1 MEIME
6 TIAVTNQI
14 NTSNNNTTNNNIN
27 NTSNPP
33 TNCINATDTHPLHQ
47 EYLSQLTPLQRK
59 AHAIAVEHLATSFD
73 ITRSNG
79 YNEWIAHHPS
89 K

>member
-1 MEIME
+1 ME
-6 TIAVTNQI
+6 TIAVTNKL
-14 NTSNNNTTNNNIN
+14 NTSVNHIQESIRASDDHHN
-27 NTSNPP
+27 
-33 TNCINATDTHPLHQ
+33 HQ
-47 EYLSQLTPLQRK
+47 EYLTQLTPLQRK

-89 K
+89 KSL

>member
-1 MEIME
+1 ME

-14 NTSNNNTTNNNIN
+14 HTSNTTNTNNL
-27 NTSNPP
+27 P

-47 EYLSQLTPLQRK
+47 EYLTQLTPLQRK

-79 YNEWIAHHPS
+79 YTEWIAHHPS